1 MKIRKLAPNEFRKWP
16 EEKRVD
22 FIRSILK
29 KYPEASCKDIH
40 RLGGNCDQSVI
51 RALAKKYNLKLRNYR
66 GASSENRDVWD
77 LYVKFFDGKFEK
89 HNGQVLDICQI
100 IKELEE
106 VKIIPWETFLM
117 VPDRLKIEFFKK
129 LNKPVARV
137 AEMFGVDYSSVY
149 SIAIDYLSLR
159 WMADIK
165 ASDPDSENEGGSD
178 TTHQNTGT
186 GTQRALGPAKLGDA
200 EISIYADG
208 VEAII
213 RALGVV
219 NLVSR
224 NQVIGIKVETDP
236 DSKTTRKTFVR
247 NCVCNIVNGQ
257 AEAFLRELKLY
268 GRTRV
273 TFYIP

>member
-22 FIRSILK
+22 FIRSILRR
-29 KYPEASCKDIH
+29 YPEASCKDIY
-40 RLGGNCDQSVI
+40 RLCACDPSI
-51 RALAKKYNLKLRNYR
+51 IYNITKKHDLKMKNYR
-66 GASSENRDVWD
+66 GSSSENRDVWD
-77 LYVKFFDGKFEK
+77 LYIKFFDGKFERF
-89 HNGQVLDICQI
+89 NGQILDLNQI
-100 IKELEE
+100 TQDLEE
-106 VKIIPWETFLM
+106 GKIISWETFQS
-117 VPDRLKIEFFKK
+117 VPNRLKAEFFKK

-149 SIAIDYLSLR
+149 TIAIDYLGLR
-159 WMADIK
+159 WMANIK
-165 ASDPDSENEGGSD
+165 STDPESDSEGGNDS
-178 TTHQNTGT
+178 HQSTGT
-186 GTQRALGPAKLGDA
+186 GTQRASGPAKLGDA

-213 RALGVV
+213 RALGIV

-224 NQVIGIKVETDP
+224 DQVIGIRVEADP
-236 DSKTTRKTFVR
+236 DTTSTRKTFIR
-247 NCVCNIVNGQ
+247 DCKCNIMNGT
-257 AEAFLRELKLY
+257 AEAFLRELRLY

>member
-22 FIRSILK
+22 FIRSVLK

-51 RALAKKYNLKLRNYR
+51 RELAKKHNLKLRNYR
-66 GASSENRDVWD
+66 GFSSESRDVWD
-77 LYVKFFDGKFEK
+77 LYIKFFDGKFEK
-89 HNGQVLDICQI
+89 CNGQIIDISQI
-100 IKELEE
+100 TKELEE
-106 VKIIPWETFLM
+106 GKILPWRTFLM
-117 VPDRLKIEFFKK
+117 VPDRLKIEFFKR

-137 AEMFGVDYSSVY
+137 AELFGVDYSSVY
-149 SIAIDYLSLR
+149 SVAIDYLGLR

-165 ASDPDSENEGGSD
+165 ASDPDSDNEGGSD
-178 TTHQNTGT
+178 TTHQGTGT

-213 RALGVV
+213 RALGIV

-224 NQVIGIKVETDP
+224 DQVIGIRVEADP
-236 DSKTTRKTFVR
+236 DATSSRKAFIR
-247 NCVCNIVNGQ
+247 DCKCNIMNGA
-257 AEAFLRELKLY
+257 AEAFLRELRLY